1 LITYKLHICLH
12 NIIDK
17 EYKGNKGINSGKYD
31 GQFLPPKWIPTDS
44 FLNNL
49 ILAIH
54 ADINN
59 IIFIINIIGTLGRNL
74 VIGIAEGKS
83 AANLV

>member
-1 LITYKLHICLH
+1 
-12 NIIDK
+12 
-17 EYKGNKGINSGKYD
+17 
-31 GQFLPPKWIPTDS
+31 
-44 FLNNL
+44 L